1 MTSVKP
7 RAKYM
12 VAYIGV
18 DLLEG
23 VTSGWAPFATK
34 IQVDTHVK
42 LLDEAYDTCTVFVSK
57 ITEQHE

>member
-1 MTSVKP
+1 
-7 RAKYM
+7 M

-34 IQVDTHVK
+34 IQVDTHIQ
-42 LLDEAYDTCTVFVSK
+42 LLDDAYDSCTVFVSK